1 MPSMKNQSG
10 CKSSIFSLMFYF
22 LLIIGVSLQFGGSNW
37 DVVWHGSKKVE
48 SFLTPPHAVI
58 YSGVAIIIGN
68 VIFKLVLSGTFKEKK
83 STRHV
88 ISFSD
93 ILKNVSLLPFPLK
106 LCIIGSLLQITAGPF
121 DFWWHTR
128 FGFDGLLS
136 PPHFVLAI
144 GMFLVSLGAMI
155 GVYKNINTCPFP
167 NMGRI
172 LFLISSGVYL
182 MVVIGIILL
191 LTLPFSKGQYF
202 DFNPDPFSALFEAI
216 IFIPF
221 IMSVFLS
228 IICSVL
234 KTPYTFT
241 LIFAVIITVQTL
253 STIVSNS
260 YFIGTF
266 PYYILNIVPPVFVD
280 LIVLKYNITIYNN
293 NNNLNK
299 NGHFSISLFKNRYFI
314 ASTSL
319 SLFFI
324 PLFFPW
330 TGDVFWGYFKPSN
343 ELRMEDF
350 LFQILFPIIL
360 PVIIPIS
367 FVSSIIG
374 SYIAEKFIKQGNIIN
389 DQRSFLKE

>member
-1 MPSMKNQSG
+1 MKNQSS

-22 LLIIGVSLQFGGSNW
+22 ILIIGVSLQFGGSNW

-68 VIFKLVLSGTFKEKK
+68 IIFKLFLSGAFKKK
-83 STRHV
+83 LTKHI

-93 ILKNVSLLPFPLK
+93 ILRNVSLLPFPLK

-121 DFWWHTR
+121 DFWWHTK

-136 PPHFVLAI
+136 PPHFVLAM
-144 GMFLVSLGAMI
+144 GMFLISLGAMI
-155 GVYKNINTCPFP
+155 GVYKNIKVYPFS
-167 NMGRI
+167 NIGGI
-172 LFLISSGVYL
+172 FFLISCGVCL
-182 MVVIGIILL
+182 IVLIGIILL
-191 LTLPFSKGQYF
+191 FTLPFSKGQYF

-216 IFIPF
+216 IFMPF

-241 LIFAVIITVQTL
+241 LIFAVIIAIQSL

-266 PYYILNIVPPVFVD
+266 PYYILNSVPPIFVD
-280 LIVLKYNITIYNN
+280 LIVLKYNINIYNNN

-299 NGHFSISLFKNRYFI
+299 NRHLSISLFKNRYFI

-319 SLFFI
+319 SMFFI

-330 TGDVFWGYFKPSN
+330 TGDVFWGFFKPSN

-350 LFQILFPIIL
+350 LFQILVPIIL

-374 SYIAEKFIKQGNIIN
+374 SFIAEKFIKQANIN
-389 DQRSFLKE
+389 NVHRAFLKE